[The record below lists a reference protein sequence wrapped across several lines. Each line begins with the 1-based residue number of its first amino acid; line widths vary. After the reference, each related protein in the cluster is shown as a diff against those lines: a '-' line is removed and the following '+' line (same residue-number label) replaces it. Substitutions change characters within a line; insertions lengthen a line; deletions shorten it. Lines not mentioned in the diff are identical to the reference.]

1 MNDLTKPTSQMS
13 LAAEADPIM
22 PRKVKAPSAK
32 QAKKRALRYL
42 APVMNSAGQAVAW
55 RFVPGPDL
63 RAKGHISAVLKHP
76 TGRAFTLA
84 EAQAHRDAALN
95 TSSPRP
101 SSFLGLGE
109 VPDRAEGAL
118 KTSPKAKTT
127 NPRQIPER
135 DRTLNALWLWYQ
147 QSDDFTDKKPAT
159 RRFYVTMIKS
169 SLAWAG
175 HEPIAA
181 LDGDLL
187 RKRFKAMAKE
197 KGVSTANGCL
207 RALQAVMAYGER
219 INWGTSPARGL
230 RLERPK
236 GRTRCAT
243 PDETSALIA
252 AADALAIRFEN
263 DIYTSMGDA
272 IVAALWTAQSQQD
285 LIACN
290 LTAQRINPT
299 NDIDAREAP
308 YGRLDFSGDHARI
321 KTGGQTKVKILAP
334 LHNRLANPITGR
346 SNNGQDGLLTP
357 GPDGQKWKSDYFR
370 NTYQRVR
377 AQAAKTT
384 PSVIDLQFRDLR
396 DTAITRSYAAGNSPE
411 DIANVST
418 HGPSMTRD
426 LTNHYLVM
434 RTAQADIVMD
444 KLEAWANSNGI
455 AV

>member
-1 MNDLTKPTSQMS
+1 MPDPVTL
-13 LAAEADPIM
+13 ADPIM
-22 PRKVKAPSAK
+22 PRKAKALTAK

-42 APVMNSAGQAVAW
+42 APVMNAAGQAIAW

-63 RAKGHISAVLKHP
+63 RAKGHVSAVLKHP
-76 TGRAFTLA
+76 TGRALTLA

-95 TSSPRP
+95 TATPSVSSA
-101 SSFLGLGE
+101 SGDEATAKQSE
-109 VPDRAEGAL
+109 
-118 KTSPKAKTT
+118 TKAKLTD
-127 NPRQIPER
+127 PRLVSER
-135 DRTLNALWLWYQ
+135 GRTLKALWTWYQ
-147 QSDDFTDKKPAT
+147 QSDDFLEKKPAT

-169 SLAWAG
+169 SLEWAG
-175 HEPIAA
+175 DEPVAA
-181 LDGDLL
+181 IDGDLL
-187 RKRFKAMAKE
+187 RKRLKAVAKE

-207 RALQAVMAYGER
+207 RALQAVLAYGQR
-219 INWGTSPARGL
+219 INWGISPARGL

-243 PDETSALIA
+243 PDEAAALVT
-252 AADALAIRFEN
+252 AADALAIKFSNE
-263 DIYTSMGDA
+263 IYTSMGDA
-272 IVAALWTAQSQQD
+272 IMAALWTAQSQQD

-290 LTAQRINPT
+290 LTAQRET
-299 NDIDAREAP
+299 ASSDLDAREAP
-308 YGRLDFSGDHARI
+308 FGRLDFSGDHARI

-334 LHNRLANPITGR
+334 LDRRLAKSITGR
-346 SNNGQDGLLTP
+346 TNGGRDGLLTP
-357 GPDGQKWKSDYFR
+357 GPGGQIWKADYFR

-377 AQAAKTT
+377 REAAKTA

-444 KLEAWANSNGI
+444 KLEAWAKSNGI

>member
-1 MNDLTKPTSQMS
+1 MMAHTDPNQ
-13 LAAEADPIM
+13 DPIM
-22 PRKVKAPSAK
+22 PRKAKALTAK

-55 RFVPGPDL
+55 RFIPGPDL
-63 RAKGHISAVLKHP
+63 RAKGHTSAVLKHP

-84 EAQAHRDAALN
+84 EAQAHRDAAL
-95 TSSPRP
+95 SSPRAC
-101 SSFLGLGE
+101 LVLGE
-109 VPDRAEGAL
+109 EMAPKGLEGEL
-118 KTSPKAKTT
+118 AKSLTKSLT
-127 NPRQIPER
+127 NPRQTPER
-135 DRTLNALWLWYQ
+135 ARTLKALWLWYQ
-147 QSDDFTDKKPAT
+147 QSDDFLDKKPAT
-159 RRFYVTMIKS
+159 RRFYITMIKS

-175 HEPIAA
+175 NEPVAA
-181 LDGDLL
+181 IDGDLL
-187 RKRFKAMAKE
+187 RKRMKALAKE

-207 RALQAVMAYGER
+207 RALQAVLAYGER

-243 PDETSALIA
+243 PDEAAALVT
-252 AADALAIRFEN
+252 AADALAIQFQN

-272 IVAALWTAQSQQD
+272 IMAALWTAQSQQD

-290 LTAQRINPT
+290 LTAQRIAPT
-299 NDIDAREAP
+299 NPIDAKEAP

-334 LHNRLANPITGR
+334 LHNRLAKPITGR
-346 SNNGQDGLLTP
+346 KNNGYDGLLTP
-357 GPDGQKWKSDYFR
+357 GPDGRPWNADYFR

-377 AQAAKTT
+377 REAAKTT

-444 KLEAWANSNGI
+444 KLEAWANVNGI

>member
-1 MNDLTKPTSQMS
+1 MS
-13 LAAEADPIM
+13 LMSEADPIM
-22 PRKVKAPSAK
+22 PRKAKAPSAK

-76 TGRAFTLA
+76 TGRAFSLA
-84 EAQAHRDAALN
+84 EAQAHRDAAL
-95 TSSPRP
+95 SSPRT
-101 SSFLGLGE
+101 SLVLGKE
-109 VPDRAEGAL
+109 VAL
-118 KTSPKAKTT
+118 KVTEGELVKSLRKAPT
-127 NPRQIPER
+127 NPRQMPER

-147 QSDDFTDKKPAT
+147 QSDDFLDKKPAT

-243 PDETSALIA
+243 PDEAAALIA
-252 AADALAIRFEN
+252 AADALAAHFGN
-263 DIYTSMGDA
+263 DIYISMGDA

-299 NDIDAREAP
+299 NDLDAREAP

-334 LHNRLANPITGR
+334 LYNRLAKPITGR

-357 GPDGQKWKSDYFR
+357 GPDGQKWKADYFR
-370 NTYQRVR
+370 NIYQRVR

>member
-1 MNDLTKPTSQMS
+1 MPDPVTL
-13 LAAEADPIM
+13 ADPIM
-22 PRKVKAPSAK
+22 PRKAKALTAK

-42 APVMNSAGQAVAW
+42 APVMNVAGQAVAW

-63 RAKGHISAVLKHP
+63 RAKGHVSAVLKHP
-76 TGRAFTLA
+76 TGRAMTLA

-95 TSSPRP
+95 TATPSASSV
-101 SSFLGLGE
+101 SGDE
-109 VPDRAEGAL
+109 ATAKQAE
-118 KTSPKAKTT
+118 TKAKLKD
-127 NPRQIPER
+127 PRFVSER
-135 DRTLNALWLWYQ
+135 GRTLKALWTWYQ
-147 QSDDFTDKKPAT
+147 QSDDFLDKKPAT
-159 RRFYVTMIKS
+159 RRFYITMIKS
-169 SLAWAG
+169 SLEWAG
-175 HEPIAA
+175 DEPVAA
-181 LDGDLL
+181 IDGDLL
-187 RKRFKAMAKE
+187 RKRLKAVAKE

-207 RALQAVMAYGER
+207 RALQAVLAYGQR
-219 INWGTSPARGL
+219 INWGISPARGL

-243 PDETSALIA
+243 PDEAAALVT
-252 AADALAIRFEN
+252 AADALAIQFNNE
-263 DIYTSMGDA
+263 IYTSMGDA
-272 IVAALWTAQSQQD
+272 IMAALWTAQSQQD

-290 LTAQRINPT
+290 LTAQRIAASS
-299 NDIDAREAP
+299 DLDALEAP
-308 YGRLDFSGDHARI
+308 FGRLDFSGDHARI

-334 LHNRLANPITGR
+334 LDKRLAKPITGR
-346 SNNGQDGLLTP
+346 TNDGHDGLLTP
-357 GPDGQKWKSDYFR
+357 GPNGQPWKADYFR

-377 AQAAKTT
+377 REAAKAA

-444 KLEAWANSNGI
+444 KLEAWAKSNGI

>member
-1 MNDLTKPTSQMS
+1 MMAYADPNQ
-13 LAAEADPIM
+13 DPIM
-22 PRKVKAPSAK
+22 PRKAKALTAK

-42 APVMNSAGQAVAW
+42 APVMNSAGQAMAW

-63 RAKGHISAVLKHP
+63 RAKGHTSAVLKHP

-84 EAQAHRDAALN
+84 EAQAHRDATL
-95 TSSPRP
+95 SSPR
-101 SSFLGLGE
+101 
-109 VPDRAEGAL
+109 
-118 KTSPKAKTT
+118 TSGGGGWEADGGGIANNAT
-127 NPRQIPER
+127 NPRQTPER
-135 DRTLNALWLWYQ
+135 GRTLKALWLWYQ
-147 QSDDFTDKKPAT
+147 QSDDFLDKKPAT
-159 RRFYVTMIKS
+159 RRFYIAMIKS

-175 HEPIAA
+175 DEPIAA

-187 RKRFKAMAKE
+187 RKRFKAVAKE

-243 PDETSALIA
+243 PDEAAALII
-252 AADALAIRFEN
+252 AADALAIQFQN
-263 DIYTSMGDA
+263 DIYISMGDA
-272 IVAALWTAQSQQD
+272 IMAALWTAQSQQD

-290 LTAQRINPT
+290 LAAQRIAPT
-299 NDIDAREAP
+299 NPIDAKEAP
-308 YGRLDFSGDHARI
+308 FGRLDFSGDHARI

-334 LHNRLANPITGR
+334 LHNRLAKPITGR
-346 SNNGQDGLLTP
+346 KNNGYDGLLTP
-357 GPDGQKWKSDYFR
+357 GPDGRPWNADYFR

-377 AQAAKTT
+377 REAAKTT

-444 KLEAWANSNGI
+444 KLEAWANINGI

>member
-1 MNDLTKPTSQMS
+1 MPDPVTL
-13 LAAEADPIM
+13 ADPIM
-22 PRKVKAPSAK
+22 PRKAKALTAK

-42 APVMNSAGQAVAW
+42 APVMNAAGQAIAW

-63 RAKGHISAVLKHP
+63 RAKGHVSAVLKHP
-76 TGRAFTLA
+76 TGRAMTLA

-95 TSSPRP
+95 TATPSASSA
-101 SSFLGLGE
+101 SGDE
-109 VPDRAEGAL
+109 ATA
-118 KTSPKAKTT
+118 KAKLTD
-127 NPRQIPER
+127 PRLVSER
-135 DRTLNALWLWYQ
+135 GRTLKALWTWYQ
-147 QSDDFTDKKPAT
+147 QSDDFLDKKPAT
-159 RRFYVTMIKS
+159 RRFYITMIKS
-169 SLAWAG
+169 SLEWAG
-175 HEPIAA
+175 DEPVAA
-181 LDGDLL
+181 IDGDLL
-187 RKRFKAMAKE
+187 RKRLKAVAKE

-207 RALQAVMAYGER
+207 RALQAVLAYGQR
-219 INWGTSPARGL
+219 INWGISPARGL

-243 PDETSALIA
+243 PDEAAALVT
-252 AADALAIRFEN
+252 AADALAIQFSNE
-263 DIYTSMGDA
+263 IYTSMGDA
-272 IVAALWTAQSQQD
+272 IMAALWTAQSQQD

-290 LTAQRINPT
+290 LTAQRET
-299 NDIDAREAP
+299 AASDLDAREAP
-308 YGRLDFSGDHARI
+308 FGRLDFSGDHARI

-334 LHNRLANPITGR
+334 LDRRLANPITGR
-346 SNNGQDGLLTP
+346 TNDGRDGLLTP
-357 GPDGQKWKSDYFR
+357 GPGGQIWKADYFR

-377 AQAAKTT
+377 REAAKTC

-444 KLEAWANSNGI
+444 KLEAWAKSNGI